1 MNIKSLLLGS
11 AAALVAV
18 SGARAADVVVAP
30 EPEPVEYVR
39 VCDTYGTG
47 FYYIPGT
54 EVCLKVGGYLRY
66 DIGIGDLFGDDTNGD
81 GDADTYHKRGRFALR
96 MEART
101 ETELGTLQG
110 KVQVNFDWQTAD
122 GPVTFNNSGALN
134 ETHPVGNAE
143 SIERAWV
150 KLGGFLIG
158 VEDSYFDTST
168 GYASGVVNDGLIPYG
183 PFTTH
188 TIQYTY
194 DFGNG
199 FSLGAAVEEGNNGDS
214 FYSQDPGFFDP
225 VTGVFNPGS
234 PFGQG
239 AILDYTPHVLVSAA
253 YKTGIFGLSA
263 VGFYESVQGEYG
275 VKGRLDIT
283 PNDMFSLFV
292 MGAWTDD
299 NGDGNFPSGAPY
311 EGNGGNFYAT
321 WGGDWAIWAGGAL
334 HINDRATLNAEF
346 GYNQLNDYSVDVD
359 LNYTLVPGFVVTPG
373 IGFRHGDGDPI
384 SQFPDDDQWGG
395 YLRTQ
400 FTF

>member
-18 SGARAADVVVAP
+18 SGARAADAVVAP

-47 FYYIPGT
+47 FYYVPGT
-54 EVCLKVGGYLRY
+54 EVCLKVGGYVRY
-66 DIGIGDLFGDDTNGD
+66 DIGVGDLFGDNVDAD
-81 GDADTYHKRGRFALR
+81 DDADTYHKRGRFALR

-110 KVQVNFDWQTAD
+110 KVQVNFDWSTA
-122 GPVTFNNSGALN
+122 NGAADI
-134 ETHPVGNAE
+134 HPVGNSE

-158 VEDSYFDTST
+158 VEDSFFDTFT

-214 FYSQDPGFFDP
+214 EFSKFTVGGE
-225 VTGVFNPGS
+225 TI
-234 PFGQG
+234 GQG
-239 AILDYTPHVLVSAA
+239 AINDYTPHILVGAA
-253 YKTGIFGLSA
+253 YKGGLFGVSA
-263 VGFYESVQGEYG
+263 VGAYDSVQEEFAI
-275 VKGRLDIT
+275 KGRVDIT
-283 PNDMFSLFV
+283 PNDMFSFFV

-299 NGDGNFPSGAPY
+299 DGDGNFPNGAPY
-311 EGNGGNFYAT
+311 KDNGGNFYAT
-321 WGGDWAIWAGGAL
+321 WGGDWAIWAGGAI
-334 HINDRATLNAEF
+334 HFNDRATLNAEF
-346 GYNQLNDYSVDVD
+346 GYNEFSDYSIDVD
-359 LNYTLVPGFVVTPG
+359 LNYTVVPGFVVTPG
-373 IGFRHGDGDPI
+373 VGFKHI
-384 SQFPDDDQWGG
+384 DDDHIGVAESEDNWGA